1 MHLLVQILIFIAAGT
16 VIWYFSGVL
25 IQAVDKFSRKLNKSG
40 FVVGFFILGF
50 LTSIGEISVA
60 TNSLID
66 GVPQV
71 SIGNLVGASFV
82 ILLLIM
88 PMLAIVGD
96 GIKLNGA
103 LTGRNLFIALLVI
116 LLPALLVID
125 GNVTVVEGVV
135 ALLAYVVLLFAIRN
149 QKQAEVELPKMHA
162 DLSTGAIVFA
172 VLQMILGTVSIFIA
186 GNILVDQSIYFAEL
200 LGISPSLVGLLL
212 LSIGTNVPEIV
223 IALRAVVQ
231 KQQGIAF
238 GGYLGSTATNTVTFA
253 VVALMGGPFLL
264 QSTNFFLTSILLLI
278 GFVLFFVF
286 ARSRD
291 TITRREGYVL
301 LLVYI
306 LFVCVQAITAAG
318 VVFF

>member
-1 MHLLVQILIFIAAGT
+1 MHVLVQILIFIAAGT

-25 IQAVDKFSRKLNKSG
+25 IQAVDKFARRLNKSG

-88 PMLAIVGD
+88 PLLAIMGD
-96 GIKLNGA
+96 GVKLNGA

-125 GNVTVVEGVV
+125 GNVTFVEGVV

-149 QKQAEVELPKMHA
+149 QKHVAVDMPALDVSISRSAM
-162 DLSTGAIVFA
+162 VFA
-172 VLQMILGTVSIFIA
+172 LLQMILGTVSIFIA
-186 GNILVDQSIYFAEL
+186 GNILVDQSIYFAGL

-253 VVALMGGPFLL
+253 LVALLGGPFLL
-264 QSTNFFLTSILLLI
+264 TSTNFFITSILLLI
-278 GFVLFFVF
+278 GFILFYLF
-286 ARSRD
+286 ARSSDSISRK
-291 TITRREGYVL
+291 EGFVLLGIYVL
-301 LLVYI
+301 
-306 LFVCVQAITAAG
+306 FVLVQAVTAAG
-318 VVFF
+318 LVFF